1 MIVGFYLNFNI
12 HSLRNDEKY
21 FSYLFTFTKKFID
34 FLKGKELLFN
44 NRFRIIVFNPLTQKY
59 YGGQGQ
65 TFKWTIFNTKFDT
78 YFTQFKRKKACLQI
92 LSVMKMNDPKDGSEI
107 PVNFEIFLNIR
118 NHRVLVPQLGHWSFE
133 ISGESEFFPES
144 NSDWDF
150 NDFFSNSPSNKKN
163 IKLFNSFKLFFEQEN
178 FRHKRIKR
186 INAGDSS
193 LPWKKLHNTIY
204 AYRDSLETLQK
215 DLFADFELI
224 RKEIED
230 KSFII
235 ENERKKELNT
245 IWRENLFSK
254 VKSDYL
260 FEAIT
265 YLNRTNHFIEEYF
278 ISENV
283 SHHGSFRLFNEK
295 EYKPLYPVIEK
306 FYSYLT
312 ETIDEITTWPKILR
326 EFVKKWNSKYPSIRD
341 KKIY

>member
-1 MIVGFYLNFNI
+1 MILGFYLNFNTR
-12 HSLRNDEKY
+12 SLKNDEKY

-44 NRFRIIVFNPLTQKY
+44 DRFRIIVFNPRTQKY

-65 TFKWTIFNTKFDT
+65 TFKWPFFNTKFDT
-78 YFTQFKRKKACLQI
+78 YFTQFKNKKACLQI
-92 LSVMKMNDPKDGSEI
+92 VSVMKMNDPKEGSEI
-107 PVNFEIFLNIR
+107 PVNFEIFLNRR
-118 NHRVLVPQLGHWSFE
+118 NDRVLVPELGHWSFE
-133 ISGESEFFPES
+133 ISGESEIFPEA

-150 NDFFSNSPSNKKN
+150 NAFFSNSPNNKKN
-163 IKLFNSFKLFFEQEN
+163 IKLFNSFRLFFEQEN
-178 FRHKRIKR
+178 LRYKRIKR
-186 INAGDSS
+186 INAGDGS
-193 LPWKKLHNTIY
+193 LPWKKLHNAIY
-204 AYRDSLETLQK
+204 IYRDSLETLQK

-224 RKEIED
+224 RKEIKD

-235 ENERKKELNT
+235 ENERREELNT

-265 YLNRTNHFIEEYF
+265 YLNRTNHFIEEYL

-283 SHHGSFRLFNEK
+283 AHHGSFRLFNEK
-295 EYKPLYPVIEK
+295 EYQPLYSVIEK
-306 FYSYLT
+306 FYSYIT
-312 ETIDEITTWPKILR
+312 ETIDDIITWPKILN
-326 EFVKKWNSKYPSIRD
+326 EFIEKWNKKYPSIRD